1 MAIDQLSEPN
11 STSCQV
17 NEAEGPH
24 SLQVQD
30 APVKLNDEVI
40 FYDQQDNPVCG
51 IVRWIGMNRLM
62 RQDGSK
68 ILGIETVSFNQCH

>member
-1 MAIDQLSEPN
+1 MAIDQLSGPN

-17 NEAEGPH
+17 HKGPH
-24 SLQVQD
+24 ALQVQD
-30 APVKLNDEVI
+30 APLKLNDGVI
-40 FYDQQDNPVCG
+40 FYDQKDNSVRG
-51 IVRWIGMNRLM
+51 IVRWIGTNKLM